1 MSLLL
6 IAVIFNYIT
15 NIVYTWIFCKYLKPL
30 IQSPKQIDY
39 ITISTVTVI
48 GIITNY
54 RFCLLFFSKM
64 FPKPQILID
73 YAARLTPVHYL
84 CVSSIIF
91 SIIPL
96 AAGGMIVKN

>member
-1 MSLLL
+1 MR
-6 IAVIFNYIT
+6 
-15 NIVYTWIFCKYLKPL
+15 PL
-30 IQSPKQIDY
+30 VQSPKQIDY
-39 ITISTVTVI
+39 ITMSTVGVI
-48 GIITNY
+48 GLVTNY

-84 CVSSIIF
+84 CVTSIIF
-91 SIIPL
+91 GIIPL

>member
-1 MSLLL
+1 MSLLIVSFVL
-6 IAVIFNYIT
+6 NYLT
-15 NIVYTWIFCKYLKPL
+15 NFVFGWIFYKYIKPIIKL
-30 IQSPKQIDY
+30 PKQVDY
-39 ITISTVTVI
+39 ITISTVGII
-48 GIITNY
+48 GMITNY

-96 AAGGMIVKN
+96 AAGGMMVKN